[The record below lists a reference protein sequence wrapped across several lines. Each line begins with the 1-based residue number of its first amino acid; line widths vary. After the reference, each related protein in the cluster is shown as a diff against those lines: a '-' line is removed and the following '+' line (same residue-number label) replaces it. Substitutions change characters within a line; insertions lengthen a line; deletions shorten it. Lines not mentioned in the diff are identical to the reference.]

1 MRRKRILSG
10 VIGLVFLIG
19 LFFWLNSFI
28 PLRGLF
34 LAGFKGGAVK
44 NMKSLVVLPEPK
56 LKGEVS
62 VEEAIKKRRSRRDFR
77 EKSLSKEQISQV
89 LWAAQGFTEDSFR
102 ASPSAGATYPLE
114 IYLIVG
120 ENGVENMK
128 EAFYHY
134 LPQRHSLELFKE
146 GDFRRPLAQASWG
159 QNFIAKAPV
168 SLIMT
173 AEYARTTGKYGERGI
188 RYVHIEIGH
197 VGENVYLQAE
207 ALGLGTVAVGAFSDE
222 SVSRVLSLPKNQKP
236 LYIMP
241 VGYPR

>member
-1 MRRKRILSG
+1 MGNMRS
-10 VIGLVFLIG
+10 LI
-19 LFFWLNSFI
+19 
-28 PLRGLF
+28 
-34 LAGFKGGAVK
+34 A
-44 NMKSLVVLPEPK
+44 LPEPK

-62 VEEAIKKRRSRRDFR
+62 VEEAIKRRRSRRDFR

-89 LWAAQGFTEDSFR
+89 LWSAQGLTKGSFR

-114 IYLIVG
+114 IYLVVG
-120 ENGVENMK
+120 ENGVEGVK
-128 EAFYHY
+128 EGFYHY
-134 LPQRHSLELFKE
+134 LPQKHSLELLKE
-146 GDFRRPLAQASWG
+146 GDFRRPLTQAAWG
-159 QNFIAKAPV
+159 QTFIARAPA

-197 VGENVYLQAE
+197 AGENVYLQAE

-222 SVSRVLSLPKNQKP
+222 FVSRILNLPKNEKP

-241 VGYPR
+241 IGYLR